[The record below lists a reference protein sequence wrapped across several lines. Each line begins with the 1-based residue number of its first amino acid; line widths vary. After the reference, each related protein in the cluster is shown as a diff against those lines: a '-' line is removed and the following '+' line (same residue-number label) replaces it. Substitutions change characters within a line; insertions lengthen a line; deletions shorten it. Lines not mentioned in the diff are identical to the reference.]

1 MEALKRY
8 LIKNFEQI
16 FALLI
21 LLSVA
26 GITYFVPYKLAFL
39 NFYFIPILVAAY
51 YLGVRK
57 ALLGGVL
64 CTLMVSIYAYL
75 FPESF
80 MIQLTVL
87 DLWMNIMTWAS
98 FLILTAAVVGQV
110 TTRLKVEVEQVTD
123 LNRNLEESTSRLEAA
138 DAQLRDHAE
147 NLEKKVTERT
157 ESLERSKTAVEDLKK
172 RVEEALYSTMDASV
186 EVDHREAASYREEED
201 QHPLF
206 RPERLHGIF

>member
-1 MEALKRY
+1 MEGLKRY
-8 LIKNFEQI
+8 LIENFEQI
-16 FALLI
+16 FVLFI

-26 GITYFVPYKLAFL
+26 GITYFIPYKLAFL
-39 NFYFIPILVAAY
+39 NFYFIPILLAAY

-64 CTLMVSIYAYL
+64 CTLMVIIYTYY
-75 FPESF
+75 FPEAF

-123 LNRNLEESTSRLEAA
+123 LNRNLEESKSRLGSPLGSQDGRTGRKAFRSVVSGWPLPA
-138 DAQLRDHAE
+138 VSLRPGS
-147 NLEKKVTERT
+147 R
-157 ESLERSKTAVEDLKK
+157 RSGL
-172 RVEEALYSTMDASV
+172 L
-186 EVDHREAASYREEED
+186 
-201 QHPLF
+201 
-206 RPERLHGIF
+206 G